1 MESLNLNIDEYTN
14 KELEDILSLDYPYN
28 QQDIMDKQKNLYE
41 KLIADNSVEVETK
54 GGIKNFLNQVS
65 HRLESIISRG
75 IKLSDK
81 PRDHFNELRNSV
93 DQVNSHF

>member
-28 QQDIMDKQKNLYE
+28 QQDIVDKQKNLYE

-54 GGIKNFLNQVS
+54 GGIKNFLN
-65 HRLESIISRG
+65 II
-75 IKLSDK
+75 L
-81 PRDHFNELRNSV
+81 NM
-93 DQVNSHF
+93 

>member
-1 MESLNLNIDEYTN
+1 MESLNLNIDSLNLNIDEYTN

-75 IKLSDK
+75 NQISQTSRKL
-81 PRDHFNELRNSV
+81 
-93 DQVNSHF
+93 